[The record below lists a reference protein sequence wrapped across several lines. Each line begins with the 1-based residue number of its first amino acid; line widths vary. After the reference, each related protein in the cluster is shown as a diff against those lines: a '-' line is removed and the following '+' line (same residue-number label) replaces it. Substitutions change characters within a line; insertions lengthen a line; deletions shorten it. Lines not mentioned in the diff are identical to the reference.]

1 MPSNTNYQ
9 RMQVQG
15 ASNLGGV
22 LWALAGM
29 GLFSFIYV
37 SGKLSGTGASA
48 LQIMWLRYVGG
59 FATMALALLTQR
71 DIARALSTAQ
81 PVLHACRAAAGGL
94 GGVAA
99 IFAAAHM
106 PVASASAIGLMD
118 GLLTVLLGVIVL
130 REHVSLRQWMA
141 TIVSLAGA
149 MTVVGSQGAFSA
161 WGTDSAGPAF
171 IALLGALLVAL
182 ESILIKTLVHAEST
196 FTVLFYVNF
205 FGSLIL
211 AWPGLANWHGIPVQ
225 WLLAFLMLGPVA
237 ILAQY
242 CNINAFRRAS
252 ASVVG
257 PIRYSWVVYGAAFGM
272 LFFNEPISL
281 ATGIGITLVLVGG
294 GWLATSKA

>member
-1 MPSNTNYQ
+1 MPSNNNYQ

-15 ASNLGGV
+15 ASNLNGV

-71 DIARALSTAQ
+71 DIARALSTTQ
-81 PVLHACRAAAGGL
+81 PVLHACRAAAGGI

-106 PVASASAIGLMD
+106 PVASASAIGLLD
-118 GLLTVLLGVIVL
+118 GLFTVLLGVIIL
-130 REHVSLRQWMA
+130 REHVSPRQWMG
-141 TIVSLAGA
+141 TIVSLTGA
-149 MTVVGSQGAFSA
+149 MTVVGSQGAFSV
-161 WGTDSAGPAF
+161 WGTDSAGPAL

-182 ESILIKTLVHAEST
+182 ESILIKTLVRAEST

-211 AWPGLANWHGIPVQ
+211 AWPGLANWHGIPIQ
-225 WLLAFLMLGPVA
+225 WLLAFLILGPVA

-281 ATGIGITLVLVGG
+281 ATGIGIALVLVGG
-294 GWLATSKA
+294 GWLATSKV